1 MSALSAVDIL
11 LQSGSD
17 SPDSSQQYSAGGYS
31 EDEFELVDLDQ
42 RSKSQEKIP
51 LAITEKT
58 KEERVAELKQGLR
71 DGSITPNQRKNVER
85 LISDLESGIQWYLYQ
100 DGRQVTHL
108 SRNFSRVL
116 WKEASPDDICVG

>member
-1 MSALSAVDIL
+1 MPALSTVDIL

-17 SPDSSQQYSAGGYS
+17 SPDSSQQYSAGSYS

-51 LAITEKT
+51 PAIAEKT
-58 KEERVAELKQGLR
+58 TEERVAELKQGLR

-85 LISDLESGIQWYLYQ
+85 LISDLENGIQWYLYQ

>member
-1 MSALSAVDIL
+1 MSALSTVDIL

-17 SPDSSQQYSAGGYS
+17 SPDSSQQYSAGSYS

-42 RSKSQEKIP
+42 RLKSQENIP
-51 LAITEKT
+51 PAIAEKT
-58 KEERVAELKQGLR
+58 TEDRVVELKQGLR

-85 LISDLESGIQWYLYQ
+85 LISDLENGIQWYLYQ

>member
-1 MSALSAVDIL
+1 MSTLSTVDIL

-17 SPDSSQQYSAGGYS
+17 SPDSSQQYSSGSYS

-51 LAITEKT
+51 PAIAEKT
-58 KEERVAELKQGLR
+58 TEERVAELKQGLR
-71 DGSITPNQRKNVER
+71 DGSITPNQCKNVER
-85 LISDLESGIQWYLYQ
+85 LISDLENGIQWYLYQ

>member
-42 RSKSQEKIP
+42 RSKSHEKIP
-51 LAITEKT
+51 PAITEKT

>member
-1 MSALSAVDIL
+1 MSTLSTVDIL

-17 SPDSSQQYSAGGYS
+17 SPDSSQQYSSGSYS

-51 LAITEKT
+51 PDIAEKT
-58 KEERVAELKQGLR
+58 TEERVAELKQGLR
-71 DGSITPNQRKNVER
+71 DGSITPNQCKNVER
-85 LISDLESGIQWYLYQ
+85 LISDLENGIQWYLYQ

>member
-1 MSALSAVDIL
+1 MSALSTVDIL

-51 LAITEKT
+51 PAITEKT

-85 LISDLESGIQWYLYQ
+85 LILDLESGIQWYLYQ